1 MSENSAGTH
10 FSYDKFLRSFVG
22 LLMAP
27 VAGGAIAMGG
37 YALAAITRGFVTGT
51 LPDDIFGA
59 FIGSLTIGIMAG
71 ARVGIAPTLVIGWPL
86 HLILLRTGFVHLA
99 TYIMFGAALSVGAVQ
114 FMTPAVTIAF
124 DTDQKAAYAQRAK
137 AYADAAE
144 KGYFIGAA
152 HLSFPG
158 LGRLRAA
165 DGGAYVFVPANYR
178 SAP

>member
-114 FMTPAVTIAF
+114 FMLGFVYSDGPYGLPVPFETALL
-124 DTDQKAAYAQRAK
+124 AA
-137 AYADAAE
+137 
-144 KGYFIGAA
+144 GA
-152 HLSFPG
+152 G
-158 LGRLRAA
+158 GI
-165 DGGAYVFVPANYR
+165 GGALFWLIRRPDHDAPP
-178 SAP
+178 SA